1 MKASS
6 NNTILNGATLP
17 ESAWSPWRFADL
29 GEQPTLPATPAPV
42 GEEVPAGEPSV
53 VEDVQAVEMIEEMA
67 EPALNYPTAAELEAI
82 HQEAWQ
88 AGYEAGHQAGLTAGQ
103 EAGEAVGHEAGMTAV
118 RKQFAEAWEPLARLT
133 ESFEEEI
140 ARIEPVLAS
149 DVLQLALML
158 AGKLVG
164 NEIATNPTV
173 LEPLLRDA
181 LLALPPSLKAARL
194 RVNPADLAVV
204 RRFLEREAPQTVW
217 QWVEDPLLERGGCL
231 IDSDGARLDL
241 TLARRRE
248 ALAASLGLTSLE
260 SVNERVD

>member
-6 NNTILNGATLP
+6 SNAILNGATLS

-29 GEQPTLPATPAPV
+29 EVRPAPPAAPAPV
-42 GEEVPAGEPSV
+42 EEPAPEIEPVEATLVESVPAEEVIEPTLS
-53 VEDVQAVEMIEEMA
+53 
-67 EPALNYPTAAELEAI
+67 YPTAAELEAI

-88 AGYEAGHQAGLTAGQ
+88 AGYDTGHQAGLASGQ
-103 EAGEAVGHEAGMTAV
+103 ETGEATGREAGMVAV
-118 RKQFAEAWEPLARLT
+118 RQQFADAWAPLAQLA
-133 ESFEEEI
+133 ESFEKEL
-140 ARIEPVLAS
+140 ARVEPVLAG

-173 LEPLLRDA
+173 LEPLLREA

-194 RVNPADLAVV
+194 RVNPADLEVAH
-204 RRFLEREAPQTVW
+204 RFLEREAPQTVW

-248 ALAASLGLTSLE
+248 ALAASLGLNSLE
-260 SVNERVD
+260 SADERVD